1 MILKIIG
8 VVFIYLL
15 CGVGVLELI
24 RLHDRHVGYIH
35 QWLASGDEL
44 EQVIVVVLY
53 PFFLVILI
61 PWLIC
66 KFVFVFIKVVQMIF
80 TTLTYIIVALM
91 SGKDKEQNDEKES
104 LDRNS

>member
-8 VVFIYLL
+8 AIFGYML
-15 CGVGVLELI
+15 CGVGVLEII
-24 RLHDRHVGYIH
+24 RLHDRHSDFIH
-35 QWLASGDEL
+35 QWMIDDDEL
-44 EQVIVVVLY
+44 EQVIVVGLF
-53 PFFLVILI
+53 PIFLVMLI